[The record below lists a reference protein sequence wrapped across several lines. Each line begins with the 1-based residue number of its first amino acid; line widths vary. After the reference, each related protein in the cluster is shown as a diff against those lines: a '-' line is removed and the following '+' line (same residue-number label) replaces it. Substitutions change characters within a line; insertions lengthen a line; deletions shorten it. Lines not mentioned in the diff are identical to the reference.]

1 MSSPLEMRGGVRYD
15 FSGDLALLEAPKIIR
30 RHAASMH
37 QFHHEKTHCMST
49 HSTKYRVVTATLLIA
64 GLQGGLV
71 APSMAAETPVTT
83 HSAMQKTATVNATP
97 DQTEGNQEAQGA
109 ASTITMKAQLKDSGY
124 LLRWTGF
131 PEDLE
136 ASSILVD
143 VNFYTP
149 SGEYGGSVLESP
161 TLTEGTKEGEFRLLM
176 SPAKEKEVVYVIVLT
191 DSINNISYEFFV
203 TEDGTRLVQTVDP
216 RNGKAKPTEPPVDIE
231 REETE
236 TAEATA
242 QPASEAVN
250 PPSPTATSSAD
261 TNGDAVRR
269 TVDNPQKNDSG
280 QYVVSEDTS
289 MYDPQN
295 LGKGKAHL
303 SVQESQGDSQDD
315 TKPVTILGTNFPQ
328 NDKGYD
334 LMVMEV
340 DSEGNTVGDAL
351 AIVHVDSASISA
363 GSFEAV
369 IGVPGA
375 SLQIG
380 KTYLVVA
387 FDASGDGNLQLNT
400 VRFTVTQASAES
412 GGSSS
417 DSSSK
422 DESKSAAEPSANP
435 TIAADTAGASGA
447 NAPAAGSKSKT
458 RGIQAD
464 TAMAPGTRDA
474 TISVP
479 RPSGGSATESS
490 SALGYRTEEAQ
501 PVQVPTPNSNLPSGA
516 DSAAQ
521 SRRAAILNGSSSQVR
536 TDPGSPNGVKA
547 TEAQITRNM
556 NQSTPLLPI
565 LVTLGGGLILGALG
579 VSRARTSKKD

>member
-1 MSSPLEMRGGVRYD
+1 MSIYSAKHR
-15 FSGDLALLEAPKIIR
+15 I
-30 RHAASMH
+30 
-37 QFHHEKTHCMST
+37 
-49 HSTKYRVVTATLLIA
+49 VTATVLVA
-64 GLQGGLV
+64 GLQCGLV
-71 APSMAAETPVTT
+71 VPSVATEAPVTT
-83 HSAMQKTATVNATP
+83 HSAVQKTATLNANQAE
-97 DQTEGNQEAQGA
+97 DNQEAQGA
-109 ASTITMKAQLKDSGY
+109 ASTITMKAQLKDGGY

-131 PEDLE
+131 PKDLE
-136 ASSILVD
+136 ASSVLVD

-176 SPAKEKEVVYVIVLT
+176 SPATDSNVVYVIVLEDT
-191 DSINNISYEFFV
+191 AHGVSYEFFV
-203 TEDGTRLVQTVDP
+203 TEQSNRLVEAADP

-231 REETE
+231 REEAE

-242 QPASEAVN
+242 QPTPEAVN
-250 PPSPTATSSAD
+250 LPSPTATSPTAE
-261 TNGDAVRR
+261 NGDAVRR
-269 TVDNPQKNDSG
+269 TVDNPQNHDSG

-289 MYDPQN
+289 VYDPMNQR
-295 LGKGKAHL
+295 KGKAHL
-303 SVQESQGDSQDD
+303 SIQDSQGDSQDD
-315 TKPVTILGTNFPQ
+315 TKPVTVRGTNFPQ
-328 NDKGYD
+328 NAKGYD
-334 LMVMEV
+334 LIVMEI
-340 DSEGNTVGDAL
+340 DSNGNTVGDAL
-351 AIVHVDSASISA
+351 AIVHVGPESISA
-363 GSFEAV
+363 GAFEAV

-380 KTYLVVA
+380 KTYLVAA
-387 FDASGDGNLQLNT
+387 FDAGDDGNLQLNT
-400 VRFTVTQASAES
+400 VRFTVTQASTEN

-422 DESKSAAEPSANP
+422 DEGGLAVEPSANP
-435 TIAADTAGASGA
+435 TVAADATGASDA
-447 NAPAAGSKSKT
+447 KALASGSKNKT

-464 TAMAPGTRDA
+464 SAMAPGTKDA

-490 SALGYRTEEAQ
+490 SALGYRTGEAQ
-501 PVQVPTPNSNLPSGA
+501 PVEVATPESNLPSGT

-556 NQSTPLLPI
+556 DKSSPLLPI

-579 VSRARTSKKD
+579 MSRMHASKKD

>member
-1 MSSPLEMRGGVRYD
+1 MSIYSAKHR
-15 FSGDLALLEAPKIIR
+15 I
-30 RHAASMH
+30 
-37 QFHHEKTHCMST
+37 
-49 HSTKYRVVTATLLIA
+49 VTATVLVA
-64 GLQGGLV
+64 GLQCGLV
-71 APSMAAETPVTT
+71 VPSVATEAPVTT
-83 HSAMQKTATVNATP
+83 HFAVQKTATLNTNQAE
-97 DQTEGNQEAQGA
+97 DNQEAQGA
-109 ASTITMKAQLKDSGY
+109 ASTITMKAQLKDGGY

-131 PEDLE
+131 PKDLE
-136 ASSILVD
+136 ASSVLVD

-176 SPAKEKEVVYVIVLT
+176 SPATDPNVVYVIVLEDT
-191 DSINNISYEFFV
+191 AHGVSYEFFV
-203 TEDGTRLVQTVDP
+203 TERGNRLVEAADP

-231 REETE
+231 REEGGAPEE
-236 TAEATA
+236 TAT
-242 QPASEAVN
+242 PGPEAVN
-250 PPSPTATSSAD
+250 LPSPTATSPTAE
-261 TNGDAVRR
+261 NGDAVRR
-269 TVDNPQKNDSG
+269 TVDNPQNHESG
-280 QYVVSEDTS
+280 QYVISEDNS
-289 MYDPQN
+289 VYDPMNQRD
-295 LGKGKAHL
+295 GKAHL
-303 SVQESQGDSQDD
+303 SIQDSQGDSQDD
-315 TKPVTILGTNFPQ
+315 TKPVTVRATNFPG

-334 LMVMEV
+334 LIVMEI
-340 DSEGNTVGDAL
+340 DSNGNTVGDAL
-351 AIVHVDSASISA
+351 AIVHVGPGSISA
-363 GSFEAV
+363 GAFEAV

-380 KTYLVVA
+380 RTYLVAA

-400 VRFTVTQASAES
+400 VRFTVTQASAEN

-422 DESKSAAEPSANP
+422 SEGKPVAASSASPAAD
-435 TIAADTAGASGA
+435 ADTAGASGGK
-447 NAPAAGSKSKT
+447 APAAGSKSKT

-464 TAMAPGTRDA
+464 SAMAPGTNDA

-479 RPSGGSATESS
+479 RAGDSDTASS

-501 PVQVPTPNSNLPSGA
+501 PVEMVTPESNLPSGT

-547 TEAQITRNM
+547 SEAQITRNM
-556 NQSTPLLPI
+556 DKSSPLLPI

-579 VSRARTSKKD
+579 MSRMHTSKKD

>member
-1 MSSPLEMRGGVRYD
+1 MSIYSAKHR
-15 FSGDLALLEAPKIIR
+15 I
-30 RHAASMH
+30 
-37 QFHHEKTHCMST
+37 
-49 HSTKYRVVTATLLIA
+49 VTATVLVA
-64 GLQGGLV
+64 GLQCGLV
-71 APSMAAETPVTT
+71 VPSVATEAPVTT
-83 HSAMQKTATVNATP
+83 HSAVQKTATLNANQAE
-97 DQTEGNQEAQGA
+97 DNQEAQGA
-109 ASTITMKAQLKDSGY
+109 ASTITMKAQLKDDGY

-136 ASSILVD
+136 ASSVLAD

-176 SPAKEKEVVYVIVLT
+176 SPATDSNVVYVIVLEDT
-191 DSINNISYEFFV
+191 AHGVSYEFFV
-203 TEDGTRLVQTVDP
+203 TERGNSLVETTDP

-231 REETE
+231 REEAE

-242 QPASEAVN
+242 QPTPEAVN
-250 PPSPTATSSAD
+250 LPSPTATSPTAE
-261 TNGDAVRR
+261 NGDAVRR
-269 TVDNPQKNDSG
+269 TVDNPQNHDSG

-289 MYDPQN
+289 VYDPMNQR
-295 LGKGKAHL
+295 KGKAHL
-303 SVQESQGDSQDD
+303 SIQDSQGDSQDD
-315 TKPVTILGTNFPQ
+315 TKPVTVRGTNFPQ
-328 NDKGYD
+328 NAKGYD
-334 LMVMEV
+334 LIVMEI
-340 DSEGNTVGDAL
+340 DSNGNTVGDAL
-351 AIVHVDSASISA
+351 AIVHVGPESISA
-363 GSFEAV
+363 GAFEAV

-380 KTYLVVA
+380 KTYLVAA
-387 FDASGDGNLQLNT
+387 FDAGDDGNLQLNT
-400 VRFTVTQASAES
+400 VRFTVTQASTEN

-422 DESKSAAEPSANP
+422 DEGGSAVEPSANP
-435 TIAADTAGASGA
+435 TVAADAAGASDA
-447 NAPAAGSKSKT
+447 KALASGSKNKT

-464 TAMAPGTRDA
+464 SAMAPGTNDA
-474 TISVP
+474 TISIP
-479 RPSGGSATESS
+479 RATGSSATASS
-490 SALGYRTEEAQ
+490 SALGYRTGEAQ
-501 PVQVPTPNSNLPSGA
+501 PVRVATPESNLPSGT

-556 NQSTPLLPI
+556 DKSSPLLPI

-579 VSRARTSKKD
+579 MSRMHTSKKD

>member
-1 MSSPLEMRGGVRYD
+1 MSIYSAKHR
-15 FSGDLALLEAPKIIR
+15 I
-30 RHAASMH
+30 
-37 QFHHEKTHCMST
+37 
-49 HSTKYRVVTATLLIA
+49 VTATVLVA
-64 GLQGGLV
+64 GLQCGLV
-71 APSMAAETPVTT
+71 VPSVATEAPVTT
-83 HSAMQKTATVNATP
+83 HSAVQKTATLNANQAE
-97 DQTEGNQEAQGA
+97 DNQEAQGA
-109 ASTITMKAQLKDSGY
+109 ASTITMKAQLKDDGY

-136 ASSILVD
+136 ASSVLAD

-176 SPAKEKEVVYVIVLT
+176 SPATDSNVVYVIVLEDT
-191 DSINNISYEFFV
+191 AHGVSYEFFV
-203 TEDGTRLVQTVDP
+203 TERGNSLVETTDP

-231 REETE
+231 REEAE

-242 QPASEAVN
+242 QPTPEAVN
-250 PPSPTATSSAD
+250 LPSPTATSPTAE
-261 TNGDAVRR
+261 NGDAVRR
-269 TVDNPQKNDSG
+269 TVDNPQNHDSG

-289 MYDPQN
+289 VYDPMNQR
-295 LGKGKAHL
+295 KGKAHL
-303 SVQESQGDSQDD
+303 SIQDSQGDSQDD
-315 TKPVTILGTNFPQ
+315 TKPVTVRGTNFPQ
-328 NDKGYD
+328 NAKGYD
-334 LMVMEV
+334 LIVMEI
-340 DSEGNTVGDAL
+340 DSNGNTVGDAL
-351 AIVHVDSASISA
+351 AIVHVGPESISA
-363 GSFEAV
+363 GAFEAV

-380 KTYLVVA
+380 KTYLVAA
-387 FDASGDGNLQLNT
+387 FDAGDDGNLQLNT
-400 VRFTVTQASAES
+400 VRFTVTQASTEN

-422 DESKSAAEPSANP
+422 DEGGSAVEPSANP
-435 TIAADTAGASGA
+435 TVAADAAGASDA
-447 NAPAAGSKSKT
+447 KALASGSKNKT

-464 TAMAPGTRDA
+464 SAMAPGTNDA
-474 TISVP
+474 TISIP
-479 RPSGGSATESS
+479 RATGSSATASS
-490 SALGYRTEEAQ
+490 SALGYRTGEAQ
-501 PVQVPTPNSNLPSGA
+501 PVRVATPESNLPSGT

-556 NQSTPLLPI
+556 DKSSPLLPI

-579 VSRARTSKKD
+579 MSRMHASKKD

>member
-1 MSSPLEMRGGVRYD
+1 MSIYSAKHR
-15 FSGDLALLEAPKIIR
+15 I
-30 RHAASMH
+30 
-37 QFHHEKTHCMST
+37 
-49 HSTKYRVVTATLLIA
+49 VTATVLVA
-64 GLQGGLV
+64 GLQCGLV
-71 APSMAAETPVTT
+71 VPSVATEAPVTT
-83 HSAMQKTATVNATP
+83 HSAVQKTATLNANQAE
-97 DQTEGNQEAQGA
+97 DNQEAQGA
-109 ASTITMKAQLKDSGY
+109 ASTITMKAQLKDDGY

-136 ASSILVD
+136 ASSVLAD

-176 SPAKEKEVVYVIVLT
+176 SPATDSNVVYVIVLEDT
-191 DSINNISYEFFV
+191 AHGVSYEFFV
-203 TEDGTRLVQTVDP
+203 TERGNSLVETTDP

-231 REETE
+231 REEAE

-242 QPASEAVN
+242 QPTPEAVN
-250 PPSPTATSSAD
+250 LPSPTATSPTAE
-261 TNGDAVRR
+261 NGDAVRR
-269 TVDNPQKNDSG
+269 TVDNPQNHDSG

-289 MYDPQN
+289 VYDPMNQR
-295 LGKGKAHL
+295 KGKAHL
-303 SVQESQGDSQDD
+303 SIQDSQGDSQDD
-315 TKPVTILGTNFPQ
+315 TKPVTVRGTNFPQ
-328 NDKGYD
+328 NAKGYD
-334 LMVMEV
+334 LIVMEI
-340 DSEGNTVGDAL
+340 DSNGNTVGDAL
-351 AIVHVDSASISA
+351 AIVHVGPESISA
-363 GSFEAV
+363 GAFEAV

-380 KTYLVVA
+380 RTYLVAA

-400 VRFTVTQASAES
+400 VRFTVTQASAEN

-422 DESKSAAEPSANP
+422 SEGKPVAASSASPAAD
-435 TIAADTAGASGA
+435 ADTAGASGGK
-447 NAPAAGSKSKT
+447 APAAGSKSKT

-464 TAMAPGTRDA
+464 SAMAPGTNDA

-479 RPSGGSATESS
+479 RAGDSDTASS

-501 PVQVPTPNSNLPSGA
+501 PVEMVTPESNLPSGT

-547 TEAQITRNM
+547 SEAQITRNM
-556 NQSTPLLPI
+556 DKSSPLLPI

-579 VSRARTSKKD
+579 MSRMHTSKKD